1 MAGCQAAAGFAI
13 EQLNKAPAAIPR
25 GVRAAVI
32 SS

>member
-13 EQLNKAPAAIPR
+13 EQLYKAPATIPR
-25 GVRAAVI
+25 DARDAVI